1 MARIAMFCEVCE
13 IVSTHIAYNEG
24 NKFTALKVAEMEP
37 TNKILIAIIISR
49 DNPAFSKD
57 REVIALNAKEMKV
70 FMEHVNK
77 EQKSSA
83 RKLATS
89 ASRLETSEE
98 SLVSSDY

>member
-1 MARIAMFCEVCE
+1 MFCEVCE

-70 FMEHVNK
+70 FMEHVNEERK
-77 EQKSSA
+77 
-83 RKLATS
+83 KLAIKLALNKKDCEIYKS
-89 ASRLETSEE
+89 AYPEKLQAR
-98 SLVSSDY
+98 